1 MLLLLFFIG
10 LIVWISEKFGSEAGG
25 IAFLVILVLTII
37 MVARDNRKD
46 IEAYYNWRDYW
57 LTGRRV
63 RNRKEEEARI
73 VEAERAVRKAERE
86 VKRLEREVKKEPPQ
100 AVETPVRPVTPMAS
114 AWEKIYECP
123 SCGRQVYSAEH
134 IKWIAGRKYVE
145 FYCPYCQKTRQ
156 RIAG

>member
-1 MLLLLFFIG
+1 M
-10 LIVWISEKFGSEAGG
+10 
-25 IAFLVILVLTII
+25 ILVLTII

-57 LTGRRV
+57 LTGKRV

-73 VEAERAVRKAERE
+73 VEAERAVRRAERE

-100 AVETPVRPVTPMAS
+100 IVETPVQPVQQTVQPTRT
-114 AWEKIYECP
+114 WERIYECP
-123 SCGRQVYSAEH
+123 TCGRQVYAAE
-134 IKWIAGRKYVE
+134 KVVWMCGRKYNE
-145 FYCPYCQKTRQ
+145 FYCPYCQKVRQ

>member
-10 LIVWISEKFGSEAGG
+10 LIVWISDKFGPGAGG

-46 IEAYYNWRDYW
+46 IDAYYNWRDYW
-57 LTGRRV
+57 LTGKRV

-73 VEAERAVRKAERE
+73 VEAERAVRRAESE

-100 AVETPVRPVTPMAS
+100 AAEMPPFCRKDPRSPFPS
-114 AWEKIYECP
+114 LRK
-123 SCGRQVYSAEH
+123 SCGYM
-134 IKWIAGRKYVE
+134 KGRIRTSVS
-145 FYCPYCQKTRQ
+145 T
-156 RIAG
+156 